1 MALRTSGSI
10 ASSVLS
16 PSGMPLSV
24 ILAAEE
30 DVIRFH
36 AERYILAIEE
46 TEDTRSPKQM
56 VVLVSLL
63 KGATV
68 SDQVKAFLHAVTLAQ
83 CLEAIRASSS
93 STLDTNYTTLIHDS
107 YIMLQV
113 QHFFINTAENREN
126 NLMETLAKKGWDIER
141 VYLGFNRRRME
152 IVTTESTTPTTPAV
166 PSKDDVT
173 KKTD

>member
-1 MALRTSGSI
+1 M
-10 ASSVLS
+10 
-16 PSGMPLSV
+16 
-24 ILAAEE
+24 E
-30 DVIRFH
+30 FH
-36 AERYILAIEE
+36 AERYILVIEE

-63 KGATV
+63 KEATV
-68 SDQVKAFLHAVTLAQ
+68 TDQVKAFLHALTLSH
-83 CLEAIRASSS
+83 CLEALLASSS
-93 STLDTNYTTLIHDS
+93 STSASTDADHSTLIHDS
-107 YIMLQV
+107 YKVLQR
-113 QHFFINTAENREN
+113 FFINTAENREN